1 MRFSRAAPDEG
12 RRESQS
18 GLARRLYVVCP
29 ELSDVRVRIASVG
42 ERFGRFLVE
51 QVQTHK
57 RRRANKQSQ
66 RAKEGAAFAAYAR
79 CWADVRWMS
88 ERVCG

>member
-66 RAKEGAAFAAYAR
+66 EATWQGRHDKGVKAR
-79 CWADVRWMS
+79 RGS
-88 ERVCG
+88 G